1 LAEAVGVRRE
11 TLMHPVVRIL
21 CFLSLVTALARA
33 SYPFILLSDLV
44 FLIFVFRSSS
54 ETLTFI
60 WRMMRRMRW
69 FWLSIILLYTM
80 MTPGGGHSFVFGN
93 LELSLGGFLLGL
105 ERCLAL
111 ARVLLYFALL
121 IHTTSQTRLQGALF
135 WLLQPLSRLGV
146 PATPLSIRIAL
157 TLQKVHELQSRWSSA
172 SVSTNKPTSWRDI
185 PDRIMSFVHDVFA
198 QADTPPQQQH
208 LVLEIQ
214 NPSYRQWLLLGL
226 LVGSIVVTRVWSA
239 RYL

>member
-1 LAEAVGVRRE
+1 
-11 TLMHPVVRIL
+11 MHPVVRIL

-33 SYPFILLSDLV
+33 SYPFILLSDMV
-44 FLIFVFRSSS
+44 FLFFVFRSSS

-80 MTPGGGHSFVFGN
+80 MTPGGGHSVVFGS

-111 ARVLLYFALL
+111 ATVLFYFALL

-135 WLLQPLSRLGV
+135 WLLQPLSRLGL
-146 PATPLSIRIAL
+146 PATSLSIRIAL
-157 TLQKVHELQSRWSSA
+157 TLQKVHELQSHWSTET
-172 SVSTNKPTSWRDI
+172 VSTSKPTSWRDI
-185 PDRIMSFVHDVFA
+185 PDRIMSFVHDVFT
-198 QADTPPQQQH
+198 QADTPPQQQD
-208 LVLEIQ
+208 LVLEIHT
-214 NPSYRQWLLLGL
+214 PGYRQWLLLSL
-226 LVGSIVVTRVWSA
+226 LVGSIVVTRMWSA
-239 RYL
+239 HYF